1 MCWTRW
7 RVNRSVIRHREGR
20 SISEQVSFVD
30 AHLAGEA
37 LLDDIDDWV
46 DDWHGTHSAPDG
58 RPRSLANYLGMAED
72 EYALWAE
79 LPESL
84 RFLLAARQAQHP
96 ASESVELAG
105 VAAAAA
111 RADNDAEATAVL
123 HWLRHD
129 EGYRKLAESMTEEE
143 RAERR
148 AITRS
153 RRARARQR
161 EQR

>member
-1 MCWTRW
+1 MRT
-7 RVNRSVIRHREGR
+7 S
-20 SISEQVSFVD
+20 
-30 AHLAGEA
+30 GEA

-46 DDWHGTHSAPDG
+46 DDWHDAHGAPG
-58 RPRSLANYLGMAED
+58 GKPRPLANYLGLTEN

-84 RFLLAARQAQHP
+84 RFFLAARRAQYP
-96 ASESVELAG
+96 ASESAGLAG
-105 VAAAAA
+105 VAEAAA
-111 RADNDAEATAVL
+111 RTDNDVEATAVL

-153 RRARARQR
+153 RHA
-161 EQR
+161 